1 MPIVLTVGS
10 LHYDIMVEADHLPRK
25 DETAIGSHWYPKFG
39 GKGGNQAV
47 AVARAGAVSRMV
59 GAVGDDDFGVFLR
72 QALAAAGVEH
82 THVALIP
89 GTGSGMSVAIQDG
102 AGDYAATIVSG
113 ANLRIDPASL
123 GDPAIWVDVGLLV
136 LQNEVPEAVNIA
148 SARAARRRGLR
159 TVLNAAPFRALSPEF
174 RSLVDV
180 LVVNAVE
187 AEMMGTDRVCCL
199 HSAAD
204 AARSLAAQF
213 ESVIVTAGSKGLA
226 AWGAADEIL
235 QLPAEKVTVV
245 SSHGAGDAF
254 IGTLSAALANGA
266 SLENA
271 CRTASAAAARHVA
284 GG

>member
-1 MPIVLTVGS
+1 M
-10 LHYDIMVEADHLPRK
+10 PRK

-148 SARAARRRGLR
+148 AARAARVRDFCRR
-159 TVLNAAPFRALSPEF
+159 TVAVGHGCGRGSPLLAINGLLLPPADPRLP
-174 RSLVDV
+174 RS
-180 LVVNAVE
+180 
-187 AEMMGTDRVCCL
+187 AECSQCREHD
-199 HSAAD
+199 S
-204 AARSLAAQF
+204 ARSLRLLGLRWRTWAAPRSRSRF
-213 ESVIVTAGSKGLA
+213 EPRRPKSLCRQRSVGVPKVK
-226 AWGAADEIL
+226 IL
-235 QLPAEKVTVV
+235 
-245 SSHGAGDAF
+245 
-254 IGTLSAALANGA
+254 NG
-266 SLENA
+266 
-271 CRTASAAAARHVA
+271 
-284 GG
+284 